1 MAVTTKTP
9 DTNTSNKVI
18 DHIHDSDTI
27 TKCYSLNIEKAL
39 KKKFDATK
47 RTEISYE
54 ITGGG
59 LTTELDA
66 ISFELLLF
74 ACKTLYNDMSN
85 VRTDISKDKGG
96 NIVQYTFMVKDSINE
111 GYTINLYTTRCSML
125 VNGKKTNYFIHK
137 DLVKIHSIM
146 RKTNLNGLKI
156 DKDNLN
162 KLLADKLEHILSNE
176 EANNTTSVDSNS
188 VRCLKCNRNCKTRAV
203 QCTNGHWVHYSCE
216 KLSLKE
222 IQNLPHID
230 YCCKTCSKQPSTV
243 PYAITAAEALLRE
256 ETIDDENCLVC
267 NDVMTNDK
275 QACPTCNHISHNK
288 CFNINSDQ
296 CYSCHAIEE
305 QRILSENQTQV
316 ENETKINKVT
326 DHQTDAKT
334 TYAMN
339 GLQHTTPTAC
349 DKVNNTPQIIISEKE
364 QKQQNKQKELKQQE
378 LKLKKREEQ
387 LRLKEAVVNDQ
398 SKDKTRLYDMI
409 YKLEARNNELEK
421 TVKSLYHKINNE
433 DNTMNSNNETRE
445 SDRSSSNS
453 TRSNN
458 DSLANAIKEKVSGY
472 ILRKVDKEIDHLIR
486 LEENVNNTPAE
497 AYNYGYHGYPS
508 TPAHSQ
514 QDIYYSSQQQ
524 NYHYPY
530 YQHDNWSYNHHYYPD
545 CNEYQYSNNSNLIT
559 VQLQQETGN
568 IDIERNHSQQQNE
581 RINKNKLKTTQNF
594 PHDHNIHTTR
604 HSETAQYSFT
614 GLNKC
619 DTTLTEHAEGQPIY
633 YSDHSR
639 NQKTNSEHFLYQKG
653 LRQPPF

>member
-1 MAVTTKTP
+1 
-9 DTNTSNKVI
+9 
-18 DHIHDSDTI
+18 
-27 TKCYSLNIEKAL
+27 
-39 KKKFDATK
+39 
-47 RTEISYE
+47 
-54 ITGGG
+54 
-59 LTTELDA
+59 
-66 ISFELLLF
+66 
-74 ACKTLYNDMSN
+74 
-85 VRTDISKDKGG
+85 
-96 NIVQYTFMVKDSINE
+96 
-111 GYTINLYTTRCSML
+111 
-125 VNGKKTNYFIHK
+125 
-137 DLVKIHSIM
+137 M

-162 KLLADKLEHILSNE
+162 KLLADKLEHILSNI

-216 KLSLKE
+216 KLSLTE

-230 YCCKTCSKQPSTV
+230 YCCKTCSKQPITV

-326 DHQTDAKT
+326 DHQTDVSHVDT
-334 TYAMN
+334 TTIMAGKNNLCN

-364 QKQQNKQKELKQQE
+364 QEQQNKQKELKQQE

-433 DNTMNSNNETRE
+433 DNTINSNNETR
-445 SDRSSSNS
+445 RVIGQAQIQ
-453 TRSNN
+453 R
-458 DSLANAIKEKVSGY
+458 
-472 ILRKVDKEIDHLIR
+472 
-486 LEENVNNTPAE
+486 E
-497 AYNYGYHGYPS
+497 A
-508 TPAHSQ
+508 
-514 QDIYYSSQQQ
+514 
-524 NYHYPY
+524 
-530 YQHDNWSYNHHYYPD
+530 
-545 CNEYQYSNNSNLIT
+545 
-559 VQLQQETGN
+559 
-568 IDIERNHSQQQNE
+568 
-581 RINKNKLKTTQNF
+581 TT
-594 PHDHNIHTTR
+594 IV
-604 HSETAQYSFT
+604 
-614 GLNKC
+614 
-619 DTTLTEHAEGQPIY
+619 
-633 YSDHSR
+633 
-639 NQKTNSEHFLYQKG
+639 
-653 LRQPPF
+653 